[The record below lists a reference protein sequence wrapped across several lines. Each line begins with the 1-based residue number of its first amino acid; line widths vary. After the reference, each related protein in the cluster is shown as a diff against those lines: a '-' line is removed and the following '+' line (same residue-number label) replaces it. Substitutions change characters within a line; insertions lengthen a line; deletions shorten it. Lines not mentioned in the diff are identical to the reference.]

1 MSLKGLVKTLAV
13 GAGAMYFLDP
23 EQGEQ
28 RRAQLRDK
36 VTGWQDDMLDLWES
50 GRRDLEYRAR
60 GLQADVKSGVTGS
73 GGTGGSDVNTLLGQ
87 FDNTRE
93 MSPGPRLLS
102 LGGGGLLALY
112 GLLRGGISGKIVTV
126 AGLNFLAKGLTNKGL
141 VGMIQPSGENAIS
154 IRKNLFVNAPVEE
167 VFNFWHNYDNFPR
180 LMSHLEEVRDLGD
193 GRSRWIAKGPA
204 GVLVEWDAVITQMQ
218 PNRVLAWQSLPG
230 SQVYNMGRVRFTPAG
245 EGTQVNIH
253 MTYSPPAGAVGHAVA
268 TLFGADAKSAMD
280 KDLEKLQSLLETG
293 EAVSEGQ
300 TVTKVGFGS
309 GVGNY

>member
-1 MSLKGLVKTLAV
+1 MGLKGLVKTLAL
-13 GAGAMYFLDP
+13 GAGAMYFMDP

-60 GLQADVKSGVTGS
+60 GLQADVKSGVAGND
-73 GGTGGSDVNTLLGQ
+73 DVNSLLGQ

-93 MSPGPRLLS
+93 MGPGPRLLS

-154 IRKNLFVNAPVEE
+154 VRKNLFVNAPVEE
-167 VFNFWHNYDNFPR
+167 VFNFWQNYDNFPR

-193 GRSRWIAKGPA
+193 GHSHWIAKGPA

-230 SQVYNMGRVRFTPAG
+230 SQVYNTGRVRFTPAG

-268 TLFGADAKSAMD
+268 ALFGADAQTAMD
-280 KDLEKLQSLLETG
+280 EDLEKLQSLLETG
-293 EAVSEGQ
+293 VAVSEGQ

-309 GVGNY
+309 GVGGY